1 MVKRIYGS
9 AGDSKM
15 GSKRPA
21 FSNLM
26 KEIEKGKFVLTGEL
40 EPEKVT
46 GLEEILTSA
55 RAMKPYV
62 VAANVTDNPLAMA
75 YMNSLVPSYVV
86 QREVGLETVYQ
97 MVVRDRNRLAL
108 VSDVLAA
115 SYLGIKN
122 ILAISGDHTVLGDNK
137 GANSVYDLDSAQF
150 VYLLHKM
157 IDEGTDL
164 EGLEIHGDVNINVGI
179 AGNPN
184 ANPLEPEILKI
195 GRKAPLGTDFIQTQT
210 VFDIDI
216 TKEFLKETEKY
227 NCPVL
232 IGIFPLKSYGI
243 ADFFDKYIPG
253 VSVPKD
259 LLASMK
265 KCKEEP
271 DKERRKEL
279 YDEVNIEFFSPF
291 IKEIRKTTKA
301 AGIHV
306 MAVLYERILDPLL
319 KETL

>member
-1 MVKRIYGS
+1 MVS
-9 AGDSKM
+9 D
-15 GSKRPA
+15 RPA

-26 KEIEKGKFVLTGEL
+26 KEIEKGNFVLTGEL

-46 GLEEILTSA
+46 DLEEILVSA

-86 QREVGLETVYQ
+86 QRDTGLETVYQ

-108 VSDVLAA
+108 TSDILAA

-137 GANSVYDLDSAQF
+137 GGRAVYDLDSAQF

-157 IDEGTDL
+157 IDKGTDL
-164 EGLEIHGDVNINVGI
+164 EGNEIHGNVDINVGI
-179 AGNPN
+179 AANPN
-184 ANPLEPEILKI
+184 ANPLQPEILKI
-195 GRKAPLGTDFIQTQT
+195 GRKVKIGTDFIQTQT
-210 VFDIDI
+210 MFDIDL

-227 NCPVL
+227 DCPTLV
-232 IGIFPLKSYGI
+232 GIFPLKSFGI

-259 LLASMK
+259 LLASMA

-271 DKERRKEL
+271 DKEKRKDL
-279 YDEVNIEFFSPF
+279 YDEVNIEFFTPF

-301 AGIHV
+301 AGFHI
-306 MAVLYERILDPLL
+306 MAVMYERIFEPLL

>member
-1 MVKRIYGS
+1 MVS
-9 AGDSKM
+9 D
-15 GSKRPA
+15 RPA

-26 KEIEKGKFVLTGEL
+26 KEIRKGNFVLTGEL

-46 GLEEILTSA
+46 DLEEILVSA

-86 QREVGLETVYQ
+86 QRDTGLETVYQ

-108 VSDVLAA
+108 TSDILAA

-122 ILAISGDHTVLGDNK
+122 VLAISGDHTVLGDNK
-137 GANSVYDLDSAQF
+137 GGRAVYDLDSAQF

-164 EGLEIHGDVNINVGI
+164 DGNEIHGNVDINVGI
-179 AGNPN
+179 AANPN

-195 GRKAPLGTDFIQTQT
+195 GRKVGIGADFIQTQT
-210 VFDIDI
+210 MFDVDL

-227 NCPVL
+227 DCPTLV
-232 IGIFPLKSYGI
+232 GVFPLKSFGI

-259 LLASMK
+259 LLVSMA

-271 DKERRKEL
+271 DKEKRKDL
-279 YDEVNIEFFSPF
+279 YDEVNMEFFAPF
-291 IKEIRKTTKA
+291 IREIRKTTKA

-306 MAVLYERILDPLL
+306 MAVLYERIFEPLL
-319 KETL
+319 KEAM

>member
-1 MVKRIYGS
+1 
-9 AGDSKM
+9 
-15 GSKRPA
+15 
-21 FSNLM
+21 M

-46 GLEEILTSA
+46 DLEEILVSA

-86 QREVGLETVYQ
+86 QRDTGLETVYQ

-108 VSDVLAA
+108 TSDILAA

-137 GANSVYDLDSAQF
+137 GGRAVYDLDSAQF

-164 EGLEIHGDVNINVGI
+164 EGNEIHGNVEINVGI
-179 AGNPN
+179 AANPN
-184 ANPLEPEILKI
+184 ANPLQPEILKI
-195 GRKAPLGTDFIQTQT
+195 GRKVKIGTDFIQTQT
-210 VFDIDI
+210 MFDIDL

-227 NCPVL
+227 DCPTLV
-232 IGIFPLKSYGI
+232 GIFPLKSFGI

-259 LLASMK
+259 LLASMA

-271 DKERRKEL
+271 DKEKRKDL
-279 YDEVNIEFFSPF
+279 YDEVNIEFFTPF

-301 AGIHV
+301 AGFHI
-306 MAVLYERILDPLL
+306 MAVMYERIFEPLL